1 MIILYTDKE
10 EVLSSAIV
18 KIECLS
24 DNENDNSFRTSAY
37 SVHNDRSTD
46 NKNTKLLVNSLKNDK
61 SSKNWTACLS
71 SIMPME
77 TEKMLEGENLLR
89 LQELFD
95 QTEIITFNDFKT
107 FLFNQCKQ
115 FDGSV
120 EMLKEFNLYDI
131 LSVAN
136 VGKPPSTNKLFTDVA
151 VIHKLDKKNAN
162 PHLKLLLST
171 APKPIDTNMLQARRK
186 SVLSHTT
193 TSSVITTGAEQA
205 ASVACKKNKTKVSFL
220 KQALYNEMNQDANDC
235 ETKHFLNG
243 GAKTLLDSMEQI
255 DSCPESPS
263 NNIAVDSETC
273 LSEDS
278 TSTISSGTPHYN
290 FRKSKRKTVEEDG
303 FIESQVIK
311 RMYRGRVAEDTEEKA
326 ELPKISNV
334 KVQTSEQKL
343 PPIEKKETNNRR
355 ISSRL
360 KNNIVKNNQQL
371 LNKSPQIESPPC
383 RITST
388 RASLRRVSR
397 KTT

>member
-1 MIILYTDKE
+1 MYTDK

-24 DNENDNSFRTSAY
+24 DNENDISFRTSAY
-37 SVHNDRSTD
+37 CVHNDRSTD
-46 NKNTKLLVNSLKNDK
+46 NKNTKLLVHSLKTDK
-61 SSKNWTACLS
+61 TSKNWTACLS
-71 SIMPME
+71 HIMPIE

-95 QTEIITFNDFKT
+95 QTEIITFNDFKA
-107 FLFNQCKQ
+107 FLFSQCKQ

-120 EMLKEFNLYDI
+120 ETLKEFNLYDI

-136 VGKPPSTNKLFTDVA
+136 VNQPPSTKKLFPDVA
-151 VIHKLDKKNAN
+151 VIRKFDKKNAN
-162 PHLKLLLST
+162 PHLKLLLS
-171 APKPIDTNMLQARRK
+171 APPKPIDTNLLQARRK

-205 ASVACKKNKTKVSFL
+205 ANVACKRNKAKVSFL

-235 ETKHFLNG
+235 ESKHFLNG
-243 GAKTLLDSMEQI
+243 VTKTVLDSMEQI
-255 DSCPESPS
+255 DSCPESLS
-263 NNIAVDSETC
+263 NTTAVDSETC
-273 LSEDS
+273 MSEDS

-334 KVQTSEQKL
+334 KVQTIEQKL
-343 PPIEKKETNNRR
+343 PIEKKETNNRR

-360 KNNIVKNNQQL
+360 KNNNVKNTPQQL
-371 LNKSPQIESPPC
+371 PNKSPQIDNPPC

-397 KTT
+397 KTN